1 VKGKAKR
8 TKEKEMKCVICKSS
22 DIQNKMIEEE
32 IKFGK
37 DIILIP
43 LNVLVCMNCGERYY
57 DRNTMRKIED
67 VRSRLKQKDLEVE
80 EVGKVLRAV

>member
-1 VKGKAKR
+1 
-8 TKEKEMKCVICKSS
+8 MKCVICKSS

-32 IKFGK
+32 IKSGR
-37 DIILIP
+37 DIILVA
-43 LNVLVCMNCGERYY
+43 LDVLVCMNCGERYY

-67 VRSRLKQKDLEVE
+67 IRSRLKQKDLEVE